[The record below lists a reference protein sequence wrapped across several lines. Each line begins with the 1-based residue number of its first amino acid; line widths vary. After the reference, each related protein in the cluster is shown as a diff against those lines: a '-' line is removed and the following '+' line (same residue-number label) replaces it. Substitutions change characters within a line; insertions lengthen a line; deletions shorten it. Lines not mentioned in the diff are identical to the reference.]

1 MRQKLL
7 LITGG
12 AFVLLAVSV
21 YGLRALLSGDHEPTI
36 AELVDTAENAPEH
49 AERERAAVEL
59 GNRGLKA
66 LPHLRALAQ
75 QSDSKAVRAAALYG
89 LGMQWDFDSMDVL
102 LNAMEDESPVVRSRA
117 AGAVARMLSRDRRFQ
132 AHGPETDRAR
142 IVGFYRTDWEQLRNA
157 PYFDTYKDEVKRTD

>member
-1 MRQKLL
+1 M

-36 AELVDTAENAPEH
+36 AELVDTANNASERG
-49 AERERAAVEL
+49 ERERAAVEL
-59 GNRGLKA
+59 GNRGPEA
-66 LPHLRALAQ
+66 LPHLRTLAQ
-75 QSDSKAVRAAALYG
+75 QSDSDEVRAAALYG

-132 AHGPETDRAR
+132 AHGPETDRAM
-142 IVGFYRTDWEQLRNA
+142 IVGFYRTDWEQLREA
-157 PYFDTYKDEVKRTD
+157 PYFEEYQTEVQKVE